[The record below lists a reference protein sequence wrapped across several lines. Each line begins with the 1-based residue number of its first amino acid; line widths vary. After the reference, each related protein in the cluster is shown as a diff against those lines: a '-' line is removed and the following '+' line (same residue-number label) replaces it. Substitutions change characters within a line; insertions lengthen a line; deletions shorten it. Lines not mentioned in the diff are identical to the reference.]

1 MADLSREDIRQRFAS
16 STNFNEIFDA
26 FESAISQKL
35 DDVEVYRIL
44 FWNDSLGPDEI
55 MLFGEKLAKDFPHI
69 AYDVYMW
76 LANVFEL
83 LFSSRDNFEQALA
96 YYEKAAAVK
105 PSEADPYLD
114 ACDCYNPDLNIPP
127 ISSLIEFLK
136 VGLECV
142 SNNTS
147 LCHRLANLYHLAGD
161 EDLAEYYRVK
171 ADESGE
177 QQST

>member
-1 MADLSREDIRQRFAS
+1 MAALTRDDIRQRFAS

-26 FESAISQKL
+26 FESSITQKI
-35 DDVEVYRIL
+35 DDVELYRIL

-55 MLFGEKLAKDFPHI
+55 MLFGEKVAKDFPHI

-83 LFSSRDNFEQALA
+83 LYSSHDNFEQALA

-105 PSEADPYLD
+105 PSEPDPYLD
-114 ACDCYNPDLNIPP
+114 ACDSYNPDLNIPP

-136 VGLECV
+136 IGVECV
-142 SNNTS
+142 HNRKS
-147 LCHRLANLYHLAGD
+147 LCQRLAHLYHLYGD

-171 ADESGE
+171 ADESGD
-177 QQST
+177 